1 MQRHKVQQGTG
12 VSCLDLQSSSDSSRF
27 TMDRKERVRFAKART
42 ALCLISQSQSL
53 PPQTPFDLSRRN
65 RSNSSCHRSSDF
77 YTGIA
82 RAVFSVTHRKRER
95 ERERG
100 RKKKVCSPALC
111 LFNPMSKWMSWCF
124 ATHSLAP
131 SFVLLFSSFLQPF
144 HHLTILQV
152 DIPATIKLIQ
162 ETCVKM

>member
-82 RAVFSVTHRKRER
+82 RAVFSVTER
-95 ERERG
+95 ERERKKE
-100 RKKKVCSPALC
+100 RKSAPLLFAYSIQCRNGC
-111 LFNPMSKWMSWCF
+111 LG
-124 ATHSLAP
+124 
-131 SFVLLFSSFLQPF
+131 VLLPIHSRLPLCCSALLFFNHF
-144 HHLTILQV
+144 TIL
-152 DIPATIKLIQ
+152 PFYKSTSLLPLN
-162 ETCVKM
+162 